1 MAKGKKS
8 ADAKGSQKR
17 QKKMLPLN
25 KKLNRYI

>member
-17 QKKMLPLN
+17 QKKVL
-25 KKLNRYI
+25 RD